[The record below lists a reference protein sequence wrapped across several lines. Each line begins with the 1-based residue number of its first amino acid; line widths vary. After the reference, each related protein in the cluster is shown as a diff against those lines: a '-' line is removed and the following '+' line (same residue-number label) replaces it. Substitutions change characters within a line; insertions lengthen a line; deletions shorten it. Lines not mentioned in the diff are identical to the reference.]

1 MLEGFVI
8 EHDLNF
14 DNILQ
19 KSRRKLGALLRLSI
33 FLHLTRR
40 KILMETFIKSQF
52 GFCTRTWVLFLKK
65 DGSFATHNG
74 SIQTLSIEHIKVK
87 NGLSSERMSD
97 IFDKRQIV
105 NYILILSVPG
115 KLKNSDFEMP
125 IILQTLNINNLRT
138 TNAKSINL
146 YTIRKLIEYSLKHV
160 SVKAMFTVF
169 EVFLFEGRSVL
180 SPAQR
185 GTRSAR
191 AKISNWVFSTSK
203 ENLSLLLEYFKI
215 FCGQSLGYFTQR
227 N

>member
-74 SIQTLSIEHIKVK
+74 SIQTLSIEHVKVK
-87 NGLSSERMSD
+87 NGLSSERMSN

-105 NYILILSVPG
+105 NYILTLSVPE

-125 IILQTLNINNLRT
+125 IILQTLNNNLRT
-138 TNAKSINL
+138 TSAKSINL

-215 FCGQSLGYFTQR
+215 FCGQSLGYCTQR

>member
-74 SIQTLSIEHIKVK
+74 SIQTLSVEHVKVK
-87 NGLSSERMSD
+87 NGLSSERMSN

-105 NYILILSVPG
+105 NYILTLSVPE

-125 IILQTLNINNLRT
+125 IILQTLNNNLRT
-138 TNAKSINL
+138 TSAKSINL

-160 SVKAMFTVF
+160 SVKAMFTFF

-180 SPAQR
+180 SSTQR
-185 GTRSAR
+185 GTGSAR

>member
-19 KSRRKLGALLRLSI
+19 KSRRKLGALVRLTI
-33 FLHLTRR
+33 FLHLTQR

-52 GFCTRTWVLFLKK
+52 GFCARTWVLFLKK

-87 NGLSSERMSD
+87 NGLSSERMSN

-105 NYILILSVPG
+105 NYILTLSVPE

-125 IILQTLNINNLRT
+125 IILQTLNNNLRT
-138 TNAKSINL
+138 TSAKSINL

>member
-19 KSRRKLGALLRLSI
+19 KSRRKLGALVRLTI
-33 FLHLTRR
+33 FLHLTQR

-52 GFCTRTWVLFLKK
+52 GFCARTWVLFLKK

-74 SIQTLSIEHIKVK
+74 SIQTLSIEHVKVK
-87 NGLSSERMSD
+87 NGLSSERMSN

-105 NYILILSVPG
+105 NYILTLSVPE

-125 IILQTLNINNLRT
+125 IILQTLNNNLRT
-138 TNAKSINL
+138 TSAKSINL

-215 FCGQSLGYFTQR
+215 FCGQSLGYCTQR

>member
-74 SIQTLSIEHIKVK
+74 SIQTLSVEHVKVK
-87 NGLSSERMSD
+87 NGLSSERMSN

-105 NYILILSVPG
+105 NYILTLSVPE

-125 IILQTLNINNLRT
+125 IILQTLNNNLRT
-138 TNAKSINL
+138 TSAKSINL

-215 FCGQSLGYFTQR
+215 FCGQSLGYCTQR

>member
-19 KSRRKLGALLRLSI
+19 KSRRKLGALVRLTI
-33 FLHLTRR
+33 FLHLTQR

-52 GFCTRTWVLFLKK
+52 GFCARTWVLFLKK

-74 SIQTLSIEHIKVK
+74 SIQTLSIEHVKVK
-87 NGLSSERMSD
+87 NGLSSERMSN

-105 NYILILSVPG
+105 NYILTLSVPE

-125 IILQTLNINNLRT
+125 IILQTLNNNLRT
-138 TNAKSINL
+138 TSAKSINL

-160 SVKAMFTVF
+160 SVKAMFTFF

-180 SPAQR
+180 SSTQR
-185 GTRSAR
+185 GTGSAR
-191 AKISNWVFSTSK
+191 AKISN
-203 ENLSLLLEYFKI
+203 
-215 FCGQSLGYFTQR
+215 
-227 N
+227 

>member
-33 FLHLTRR
+33 FLLLTQR

-74 SIQTLSIEHIKVK
+74 SIQTLSIEHVKVK
-87 NGLSSERMSD
+87 NGLSNERMSN

-105 NYILILSVPG
+105 NYILTLSVPE

-125 IILQTLNINNLRT
+125 IILQTLNNNLRT
-138 TNAKSINL
+138 TSAKSINL

-215 FCGQSLGYFTQR
+215 FCGQSLGYCTQR

>member
-33 FLHLTRR
+33 FLHLTQR

-74 SIQTLSIEHIKVK
+74 SIQTLSIEHVKVK
-87 NGLSSERMSD
+87 NGLSNERMSN

-105 NYILILSVPG
+105 NYILTLSVPE

-125 IILQTLNINNLRT
+125 IILQTLNNNLRT
-138 TNAKSINL
+138 TSAKSINL

-215 FCGQSLGYFTQR
+215 FCGQSLGYCTQR

>member
-19 KSRRKLGALLRLSI
+19 KSRRKLGALVRLTI
-33 FLHLTRR
+33 FLHLTQR

-52 GFCTRTWVLFLKK
+52 GFCARTWVLFLKK

-74 SIQTLSIEHIKVK
+74 SIQTLSVEHVKVK
-87 NGLSSERMSD
+87 NGLSSERMSN

-105 NYILILSVPG
+105 NYILTLSVPE

-125 IILQTLNINNLRT
+125 IILQTLNNNLRT
-138 TNAKSINL
+138 TSAKSINL

-160 SVKAMFTVF
+160 SVKAMFTFF

-180 SPAQR
+180 SSTQR
-185 GTRSAR
+185 GTGSAR
-191 AKISNWVFSTSK
+191 AKISN
-203 ENLSLLLEYFKI
+203 
-215 FCGQSLGYFTQR
+215 
-227 N
+227 

>member
-8 EHDLNF
+8 EHNLNF

-19 KSRRKLGALLRLSI
+19 KSRRKLGALVRLTI
-33 FLHLTRR
+33 FLHLTQR

-52 GFCTRTWVLFLKK
+52 GFCARTWVLFLKK

-74 SIQTLSIEHIKVK
+74 SIQTLSIEHVKVK
-87 NGLSSERMSD
+87 NGLSSERMSN

-105 NYILILSVPG
+105 NYILTLSVPE

-125 IILQTLNINNLRT
+125 IILQTLNNNLRT
-138 TNAKSINL
+138 TSAKSINL

-191 AKISNWVFSTSK
+191 AKISN
-203 ENLSLLLEYFKI
+203 
-215 FCGQSLGYFTQR
+215 
-227 N
+227 

>member
-74 SIQTLSIEHIKVK
+74 SIQALSIEHVKVK
-87 NGLSSERMSD
+87 NGLSSERMSN

-105 NYILILSVPG
+105 NYILTLSVPE

-125 IILQTLNINNLRT
+125 IILQTLNNNLRT
-138 TNAKSINL
+138 TSAKSINL

>member
-1 MLEGFVI
+1 MKLL
-8 EHDLNF
+8 LNL
-14 DNILQ
+14 N
-19 KSRRKLGALLRLSI
+19 
-33 FLHLTRR
+33 
-40 KILMETFIKSQF
+40 FIKSQF

-74 SIQTLSIEHIKVK
+74 SIQTLSIEHVKVK
-87 NGLSSERMSD
+87 NGLSSERLSN

-105 NYILILSVPG
+105 NYILTLSVPE

-125 IILQTLNINNLRT
+125 IILQTLNNNLRT
-138 TNAKSINL
+138 TSAKSINL

-169 EVFLFEGRSVL
+169 EVFLTEGRSVL

-185 GTRSAR
+185 GARSAR

-215 FCGQSLGYFTQR
+215 FCGQSLGYCTQR

>member
-1 MLEGFVI
+1 
-8 EHDLNF
+8 
-14 DNILQ
+14 
-19 KSRRKLGALLRLSI
+19 
-33 FLHLTRR
+33 
-40 KILMETFIKSQF
+40 METFIKSQF

-74 SIQTLSIEHIKVK
+74 SIQTLSIEHVKVK
-87 NGLSSERMSD
+87 NGLSSERMSN

-105 NYILILSVPG
+105 NYILTLSVPE

-125 IILQTLNINNLRT
+125 IILQTLNNNLRT
-138 TNAKSINL
+138 TSAKSINL

-191 AKISNWVFSTSK
+191 AKISN
-203 ENLSLLLEYFKI
+203 
-215 FCGQSLGYFTQR
+215 
-227 N
+227 

>member
-74 SIQTLSIEHIKVK
+74 SIQTLSIEHVKVK
-87 NGLSSERMSD
+87 NGLSSERMSN

-105 NYILILSVPG
+105 NYILTLSVPE

-125 IILQTLNINNLRT
+125 IILQTLNNNLRT
-138 TNAKSINL
+138 TSAKSINL
-146 YTIRKLIEYSLKHV
+146 YTIRKLIEYSLKNV

-215 FCGQSLGYFTQR
+215 FCGQSLGYCTQR

>member
-19 KSRRKLGALLRLSI
+19 KSRRKLGALVRLTI
-33 FLHLTRR
+33 FLHLTQR

-52 GFCTRTWVLFLKK
+52 GFCARTWVLFLKK

-74 SIQTLSIEHIKVK
+74 SIQTSSLEHVKVK
-87 NGLSSERMSD
+87 NGLSSERMSN

-105 NYILILSVPG
+105 NYILTLSVPE

-125 IILQTLNINNLRT
+125 IILQTLNNNLRT
-138 TNAKSINL
+138 TSAKSINL

-160 SVKAMFTVF
+160 SVKAMFTFF

-180 SPAQR
+180 SSTQR
-185 GTRSAR
+185 GTGSAR
-191 AKISNWVFSTSK
+191 AKISN
-203 ENLSLLLEYFKI
+203 
-215 FCGQSLGYFTQR
+215 
-227 N
+227 

>member
-40 KILMETFIKSQF
+40 KTLMETFIKSQF

-74 SIQTLSIEHIKVK
+74 SIQTLSIEHVKVK
-87 NGLSSERMSD
+87 NGLSSERMSN

-105 NYILILSVPG
+105 NYILTLSVPE

-125 IILQTLNINNLRT
+125 IILQTLNNNLRT
-138 TNAKSINL
+138 TSAKSINL

-160 SVKAMFTVF
+160 SVKAMFTFF

-180 SPAQR
+180 SSTQR
-185 GTRSAR
+185 GTGSAR

-203 ENLSLLLEYFKI
+203 ENLSLLLEYFKM
-215 FCGQSLGYFTQR
+215 FCGQSLGYCTQR

>member
-74 SIQTLSIEHIKVK
+74 SIQTLSIEHVKVK
-87 NGLSSERMSD
+87 NGLSSERMSN

-105 NYILILSVPG
+105 NYILTLSVPE

-125 IILQTLNINNLRT
+125 IILQTLNNNLRT
-138 TNAKSINL
+138 TSAKSINL

-191 AKISNWVFSTSK
+191 AKISN
-203 ENLSLLLEYFKI
+203 
-215 FCGQSLGYFTQR
+215 
-227 N
+227 

>member
-52 GFCTRTWVLFLKK
+52 GFCARTWVLFLKK

-74 SIQTLSIEHIKVK
+74 SIQTLSIEHVKVK
-87 NGLSSERMSD
+87 NGLSSERMSN

-105 NYILILSVPG
+105 NYILTLSVPE

-125 IILQTLNINNLRT
+125 IILQTLNNNLRT
-138 TNAKSINL
+138 TSAKSINL

-191 AKISNWVFSTSK
+191 AKISN
-203 ENLSLLLEYFKI
+203 
-215 FCGQSLGYFTQR
+215 
-227 N
+227 

>member
-8 EHDLNF
+8 EHGLNF

-74 SIQTLSIEHIKVK
+74 SIQTLSVEHVKVK
-87 NGLSSERMSD
+87 NGLSSERMSN

-105 NYILILSVPG
+105 NYILTLSVPE

-125 IILQTLNINNLRT
+125 IILQTLNNNLRT
-138 TNAKSINL
+138 TSAKSINL

-215 FCGQSLGYFTQR
+215 FCGQSLGYCTQR

>member
-19 KSRRKLGALLRLSI
+19 KSRRKLGALVRLTI
-33 FLHLTRR
+33 FLHLTQR

-52 GFCTRTWVLFLKK
+52 GFCARTWVLFLKK

-74 SIQTLSIEHIKVK
+74 SIQTSSLEHVKVK
-87 NGLSSERMSD
+87 NGLSSERMSN

-105 NYILILSVPG
+105 NYILTLSVPE

-125 IILQTLNINNLRT
+125 IILQTLNNNLRT
-138 TNAKSINL
+138 TSAKSINL

-191 AKISNWVFSTSK
+191 AKISN
-203 ENLSLLLEYFKI
+203 
-215 FCGQSLGYFTQR
+215 
-227 N
+227 

>member
-74 SIQTLSIEHIKVK
+74 SIQTLSVEHVKVK
-87 NGLSSERMSD
+87 NGLSSERMSN

-105 NYILILSVPG
+105 NYILTLSVPE

-125 IILQTLNINNLRT
+125 IILQTLNNNLRT
-138 TNAKSINL
+138 TSAKSINL

-169 EVFLFEGRSVL
+169 EVFLFEVRSVL

-215 FCGQSLGYFTQR
+215 FCGQSLGYCTQR